1 MVDAQSGHEKTITG
15 ILPALAGANVIYG
28 LGMLE
33 MGITFDLAQLV
44 LDNEIAEMIK
54 YAVNGIPVNDETL
67 AVDIIK
73 EMGIGKDYLAHE
85 STYQHMASQ
94 SRAELMDR
102 RMREDW
108 EADGSKAKGSAD
120 GVTSDEIWL
129 WDQDGDEYQKNWL
142 FDSAGA
148 YPVYDGVWMDSEM
161 AMPTG
166 DVLGR
171 GRGWWFISYPDV
183 ARTGAPSWTWYEPVP
198 Y

>member
-54 YAVNGIPVNDETL
+54 YTVNGIPVNDKTL
-67 AVDIIK
+67 AVDVIK

-85 STYQHMASQ
+85 STYQHMATQ
-94 SRAELMDR
+94 SNAELMDR

-108 EADGSKAKGSAD
+108 EADGSTD
-120 GVTSDEIWL
+120 I
-129 WDQDGDEYQKNWL
+129 YQRAHKKML
-142 FDSAGA
+142 DIL
-148 YPVYDGVWMDSEM
+148 E
-161 AMPTG
+161 T
-166 DVLGR
+166 
-171 GRGWWFISYPDV
+171 
-183 ARTGAPSWTWYEPVP
+183 YEPPQLPQGVLQDIREIVTEAEKEQGVG
-198 Y
+198 

>member
-44 LDNEIAEMIK
+44 IDNEIAEMIK
-54 YAVNGIPVNDETL
+54 YTLKGIPVNDKTL

-73 EMGIGKDYLAHE
+73 EMGIGKDYLSHE

-108 EADGSKAKGSAD
+108 EADGSKD
-120 GVTSDEIWL
+120 L
-129 WDQDGDEYQKNWL
+129 YQRAHDKMIDIL
-142 FDSAGA
+142 
-148 YPVYDGVWMDSEM
+148 E
-161 AMPTG
+161 T
-166 DVLGR
+166 
-171 GRGWWFISYPDV
+171 
-183 ARTGAPSWTWYEPVP
+183 YEPPPLSDSVRRDIREIVNEAEKEQGVA
-198 Y
+198 